1 MGIDH
6 RQLSVDLLLYR
17 KEDLS
22 ALQKVGPLRSRLKN
36 FVPIA

>member
-22 ALQKVGPLRSRLKN
+22 ALQKINVVRSHLKN